1 MFRVARLAILFAAL
15 VAAGCGVSREGARD
29 RAVTHACDRLQ
40 DCGNIGSG
48 SGKLYSTREDCEV
61 EQRSLWTNVWP
72 EADCTDQISGD
83 ALDLCLQSIDRT
95 ACGFSLDIFSTG
107 NVCKKESVCS
117 GR

>member
-1 MFRVARLAILFAAL
+1 MFRVARLTILFAAF

-48 SGKLYSTREDCEV
+48 SGKLYSTREDCEIK
-61 EQRSLWTNVWP
+61 QRSFWTSVWP
-72 EADCTDQISGD
+72 DKDCTDQISGD
-83 ALDLCLQSIDRT
+83 ALDLCLQSIDSM
-95 ACGFSLDIFSTG
+95 ACGFSLDLLSLV
-107 NVCKKESVCS
+107 NCRSENVCS